1 MVNSLYFNLV
11 TDIEIKEIINNLR
24 SGISSGYDKIDM
36 WLVKDSNEFITRP
49 LVHIM
54 NLSISSGIVPDQ
66 LKIARVLPIFK
77 SGETRVFS
85 NYRPISVLPF
95 FSKVFEKVVYKR
107 LFNYFNKFDI
117 LFQNQYGFRKGHST
131 SLALHHLYDKISAAI
146 DHKKFTAGIFLDLA
160 KAFDTVNHDILLNKL
175 EHYGVRG
182 LALEWIK
189 SYFTNRQQYV
199 EYNGICSRKNV
210 IRCGVPQGS
219 ILGPLFFLI
228 YINDIHNASDILDL
242 VLFADDTNVFFSHND
257 LSILN
262 NMLNVELAKLSEWF
276 KANKLSINV
285 SKSKYMIFKSRQKRL
300 TVDLSIKVNNSKL
313 DKAKEVMFLGVILD
327 EHLSWKSHISHV
339 ANKISKSIGIIYRA
353 SFYLFKSSLRIL
365 YYSVVYPY
373 LQYCTSVWGSTYPS
387 NLNRLVLLQKRIVRI
402 LAKVPFDAHTDPIF
416 KEFQLLKFEDINLF
430 QLGYLC
436 TSIQMIY
443 FQKNLTTCSREL
455 MRFIITTREG
465 VGSFI

>member
-1 MVNSLYFNLV
+1 MEIADHFCEYFTNIGPNLSNSIDIPSRCFNLYLTGNMVNSLYFNLV

-24 SGISSGYDKIDM
+24 SGISPGYDKIPM

-49 LVHIM
+49 LVHIV

-85 NYRPISVLPF
+85 NYRPISVLPI

-107 LFNYFNKFDI
+107 LFNYFNKFNI
-117 LFQNQYGFRKGHST
+117 LFQNQYDFKKGHST

-199 EYNGICSRKNV
+199 EYNGICSRRSV

-219 ILGPLFFLI
+219 ILGPLFF
-228 YINDIHNASDILDL
+228 
-242 VLFADDTNVFFSHND
+242 
-257 LSILN
+257 
-262 NMLNVELAKLSEWF
+262 
-276 KANKLSINV
+276 
-285 SKSKYMIFKSRQKRL
+285 
-300 TVDLSIKVNNSKL
+300 
-313 DKAKEVMFLGVILD
+313 
-327 EHLSWKSHISHV
+327 
-339 ANKISKSIGIIYRA
+339 
-353 SFYLFKSSLRIL
+353 
-365 YYSVVYPY
+365 
-373 LQYCTSVWGSTYPS
+373 
-387 NLNRLVLLQKRIVRI
+387 
-402 LAKVPFDAHTDPIF
+402 
-416 KEFQLLKFEDINLF
+416 
-430 QLGYLC
+430 
-436 TSIQMIY
+436 
-443 FQKNLTTCSREL
+443 
-455 MRFIITTREG
+455 
-465 VGSFI
+465 

>member
-1 MVNSLYFNLV
+1 
-11 TDIEIKEIINNLR
+11 
-24 SGISSGYDKIDM
+24 M

-77 SGETRVFS
+77 SGETHVFS
-85 NYRPISVLPF
+85 NYRPISVLPI

-117 LFQNQYGFRKGHST
+117 LFQDQYGFRKGHST

-146 DHKKFTAGIFLDLA
+146 DHKTFTAGIFLDLA
-160 KAFDTVNHDILLNKL
+160 KAFDMVNQS
-175 EHYGVRG
+175 VR
-182 LALEWIK
+182 
-189 SYFTNRQQYV
+189 
-199 EYNGICSRKNV
+199 
-210 IRCGVPQGS
+210 RCGVPQGS
-219 ILGPLFFLI
+219 ILGPLFFFI

-262 NMLNVELAKLSEWF
+262 NMINVELAKLSEWF

-285 SKSKYMIFKSRQKRL
+285 SKSKYMIFISRQKRL

-353 SFYLFKSSLRIL
+353 SFYL
-365 YYSVVYPY
+365 
-373 LQYCTSVWGSTYPS
+373 
-387 NLNRLVLLQKRIVRI
+387 
-402 LAKVPFDAHTDPIF
+402 
-416 KEFQLLKFEDINLF
+416 
-430 QLGYLC
+430 
-436 TSIQMIY
+436 
-443 FQKNLTTCSREL
+443 
-455 MRFIITTREG
+455 
-465 VGSFI
+465 